1 MQGRYF
7 PARSSS
13 TRPLNLCFS
22 GLRSPQ
28 ILELSGIGKKGVLDQ
43 INIPVQLELP
53 GVGFNVQDHMFNGL
67 TFGKLTLLPIV
78 QTVSDVAYVELKD
91 GVSFDTLDVLLDPV
105 LAAEQA
111 KLQYVVVFDSE
122 LRL

>member
-1 MQGRYF
+1 M
-7 PARSSS
+7 
-13 TRPLNLCFS
+13 
-22 GLRSPQ
+22 
-28 ILELSGIGKKGVLDQ
+28 LDQ

-53 GVGFNVQDHMFNGL
+53 GVGFNVQDHMFNGV

-105 LAAEQA
+105 LAAEHA
-111 KLQYVVVFDSE
+111 KLQYVVFFS
-122 LRL
+122 LKIASLTSLHH